1 MEGSGRG
8 LRSDVVLKSI
18 CNDGD
23 ERRKAQNSRCVD
35 GDLNP
40 TLPLEPTCSVSVLLF
55 VFLSGTFAQFPSP
68 HSRIR
73 RKHLLLHKAAKNI
86 NFEVALSFSHGY
98 VPA

>member
-55 VFLSGTFAQFPSP
+55 VFFVGN
-68 HSRIR
+68 IR
-73 RKHLLLHKAAKNI
+73 PVS
-86 NFEVALSFSHGY
+86 ESALTNTSQAPF
-98 VPA
+98 VT